1 MSGGI
6 GRQKYRTGT
15 RIFTYLFRI
24 LSQELDKDEHGPH
37 VINVTNLSYFFPVR

>member
-1 MSGGI
+1 MFQLSLGFRGVSGGI

-15 RIFTYLFRI
+15 RIFTYLFRV

-37 VINVTNLSYFFPVR
+37 VI